1 MNRKPIFAANWKMN
15 KGASETEDFIK
26 SFLSKIQGENY
37 PCEIVI
43 APPFISLPHTATAGQ
58 NAHAIQ
64 IAAQNCSE
72 YDSGA
77 YTGEISVLM
86 LREFFVHYVILGHS
100 ERRAIFGE
108 TDATINAKIK
118 KAREANLKP
127 IFCIG
132 ETLAER
138 ESGKLES
145 VLRTQVTDGLAGV
158 SEKDLAETVIAY
170 EPVWAIGTGVTA
182 SSQQAQDAHAF
193 VRSLIADLYGADAAA
208 KIRIQYGGSVK
219 PGNAAEL
226 MACPDIDGALIGGAA
241 LERRGVTIH
250 PDVRPPPRPR
260 HFPHRLDPRRAC
272 HRHRWTRLAE
282 MGESPRAGGPA

>member
-15 KGASETEDFIK
+15 MGASATEDFVR
-26 SFLSKIQGENY
+26 SFLSKIQGQNF

-43 APPFISLPHTATAGQ
+43 APPFVSLPKLADQLHTATAGQ

-64 IAAQNCSE
+64 IGAQNCSQ

-77 YTGEISVLM
+77 YTGEVSVLM
-86 LREFFVHYVILGHS
+86 LREFFVHFVILGHS
-100 ERRAIFGE
+100 ERRSIYGE
-108 TDATINAKIK
+108 TDAVINAKMK

-138 ESGKLES
+138 EGGMLEI
-145 VLRTQVTDGLAGV
+145 VLRTQVTDGLKGI
-158 SEKDLAETVIAY
+158 SEKDMAETVIAY

-182 SSQQAQDAHAF
+182 TSQQAQEAHAF
-193 VRSLIADLYGADAAA
+193 VRSLIADLYGADTAAR
-208 KIRIQYGGSVK
+208 IRIQYGGSVK

-226 MACPDIDGALIGGAA
+226 MACPDIDGALIGGAS
-241 LERRGVTIH
+241 LEPQSFLEIIRNGS
-250 PDVRPPPRPR
+250 
-260 HFPHRLDPRRAC
+260 
-272 HRHRWTRLAE
+272 LAPTE
-282 MGESPRAGGPA
+282 

>member
-1 MNRKPIFAANWKMN
+1 MN
-15 KGASETEDFIK
+15 KGASETEDFVK
-26 SFLSKIQGENY
+26 SFLSKLQGQDF

-43 APPFISLPHTATAGQ
+43 APPFISLPKLADLLHNANAGQ

-64 IAAQNCSE
+64 IAAQNCSQF
-72 YDSGA
+72 DAGA
-77 YTGEISVLM
+77 YTGEVSVVM

-100 ERRAIFGE
+100 ERRSIYGE
-108 TDATINAKIK
+108 TDAVINAKMK

-138 ESGKLES
+138 EGGMLET
-145 VLRTQVTDGLAGV
+145 VLRTQITDGLKGIT
-158 SEKDLAETVIAY
+158 EKDLGETVVAY

-182 SSQQAQDAHAF
+182 TSQQAQDAHAF
-193 VRSLIADLYGADAAA
+193 VRSVIAELYGADAAA

-219 PGNAAEL
+219 PNNAAEL

-241 LERRGVTIH
+241 LEPQSFLEIIRNGSV
-250 PDVRPPPRPR
+250 
-260 HFPHRLDPRRAC
+260 
-272 HRHRWTRLAE
+272 
-282 MGESPRAGGPA
+282 PAVG

>member
-1 MNRKPIFAANWKMN
+1 MSRKPIFAANWKMN

-26 SFLSKIQGENY
+26 SFLSKTQGMNFSS
-37 PCEIVI
+37 EIVI
-43 APPFISLPHTATAGQ
+43 APPFVSLPKLAELLHTATAVQ

-64 IAAQNCSE
+64 IGAQNCSQF
-72 YDSGA
+72 DSGA

-100 ERRAIFGE
+100 ERRAIIGE
-108 TDATINAKIK
+108 SDSVINAKIK
-118 KAREANLKP
+118 KSREANLKP

-138 ESGKLES
+138 ESGKLET
-145 VLRTQVTDGLAGV
+145 VLRTQITGGLQDI
-158 SEKDLAETVIAY
+158 SEKDLAEIVIAY

-182 SSQQAQDAHAF
+182 TSQQAQDAHAF
-193 VRSLIADLYGADAAA
+193 VRSVIAGLYGADAAA

-226 MACPDIDGALIGGAA
+226 MECPDIDGALIGGAA
-241 LERRGVTIH
+241 LEPQSFLEIIRNGSGI
-250 PDVRPPPRPR
+250 
-260 HFPHRLDPRRAC
+260 
-272 HRHRWTRLAE
+272 
-282 MGESPRAGGPA
+282 

>member
-15 KGASETEDFIK
+15 KGASETEDFVK
-26 SFLSKIQGENY
+26 SFLSKIQGENF
-37 PCEIVI
+37 PCEMVL
-43 APPFISLPHTATAGQ
+43 APPFVSLPKLADLLHTATADQ

-64 IAAQNCSE
+64 IAAQNCSQ

-86 LREFFVHYVILGHS
+86 LREFFVHFVILGHS

-108 TDATINAKIK
+108 TDAMINAKMK

-138 ESGKLES
+138 EGGMLET
-145 VLRTQVTDGLAGV
+145 VLRGQVTDGLKGLT
-158 SEKDLAETVIAY
+158 EKDMAETVIAY

-182 SSQQAQDAHAF
+182 TSQQAQDAHAF
-193 VRSLIADLYGADAAA
+193 VRSLVAELYGADTASR
-208 KIRIQYGGSVK
+208 IRIQYGGSVK

-241 LERRGVTIH
+241 LEPQSFFEIIRNGSAQ
-250 PDVRPPPRPR
+250 P
-260 HFPHRLDPRRAC
+260 
-272 HRHRWTRLAE
+272 AE
-282 MGESPRAGGPA
+282 

>member
-1 MNRKPIFAANWKMN
+1 MSRKPIFAANWKMN
-15 KGASETEDFIK
+15 KGPSETEDFVK
-26 SFLSKIQGENY
+26 SFLSKTQGKTYNAEV
-37 PCEIVI
+37 VI
-43 APPFISLPHTATAGQ
+43 APPFVSLARLAELIHTASAGQ

-77 YTGEISVLM
+77 YTGEVSVLM
-86 LREFFVHYVILGHS
+86 LREFYVHYVILGHS
-100 ERRAIFGE
+100 ERRSIYGE
-108 TDATINAKIK
+108 TDQTINAKIK

-138 ESGKLES
+138 EAGKLET
-145 VLRTQVTDGLAGV
+145 VLRSQITEGLRDV

-193 VRSLIADLYGADAAA
+193 VRSVVAELYGTEPAA

-241 LERRGVTIH
+241 LE
-250 PDVRPPPRPR
+250 
-260 HFPHRLDPRRAC
+260 PHSFLEIITNGA
-272 HRHRWTRLAE
+272 ANE
-282 MGESPRAGGPA
+282 

>member
-26 SFLSKIQGENY
+26 SFLSKLQGQDF

-43 APPFISLPHTATAGQ
+43 APPFVSLPKLADLLHTATAVQ

-77 YTGEISVLM
+77 YTGEVSVMM
-86 LREFFVHYVILGHS
+86 LRECFVHYVILGHS

-132 ETLAER
+132 ETLAQR
-138 ESGKLES
+138 EGGKLES
-145 VLRTQVTDGLAGV
+145 VLRTQVTEGLKDV
-158 SEKDLAETVIAY
+158 SEKDLSDIVIAY

-182 SSQQAQDAHAF
+182 SSEQAQEAHAF
-193 VRSLIADLYGADAAA
+193 VRSLIADLYGSEPAS

-219 PGNAAEL
+219 PNNATEL

-241 LERRGVTIH
+241 L
-250 PDVRPPPRPR
+250 
-260 HFPHRLDPRRAC
+260 DPQSFLEIIKNG
-272 HRHRWTRLAE
+272 T
-282 MGESPRAGGPA
+282 GE

>member
-1 MNRKPIFAANWKMN
+1 MIRKPIFAANWKMN
-15 KGASETEDFIK
+15 NGASATEDFIK
-26 SFLSKIQGENY
+26 SFLSKIQGENL
-37 PCEIVI
+37 PCDIVI
-43 APPFISLPHTATAGQ
+43 APPFISLPKLADLLHTATAGQ

-64 IAAQNCSE
+64 IAAQNCSQF
-72 YDSGA
+72 DSGA

-108 TDATINAKIK
+108 TDAIINAKMK

-138 ESGKLES
+138 EAGKLEK
-145 VLRTQVTDGLAGV
+145 VLSTQITEGLKGI
-158 SEKDLAETVIAY
+158 SERDMGETVIAY

-182 SSQQAQDAHAF
+182 TSQQAQDAHAF
-193 VRSLIADLYGADAAA
+193 VRSVIATLYGKDTAA
-208 KIRIQYGGSVK
+208 KVRIQYGGSVK

-241 LERRGVTIH
+241 LEPQSFLEIIRNGSV
-250 PDVRPPPRPR
+250 
-260 HFPHRLDPRRAC
+260 
-272 HRHRWTRLAE
+272 
-282 MGESPRAGGPA
+282 G